1 MKQGDGGCELSNIL
15 ANQKAHF
22 STLHEIPFLSALL
35 AHALP
40 SSHFL
45 NRPRNGLASLSP
57 LLQLP
62 GGRAS
67 ATLLAGDVRLVVIF
81 FQDELVSDAYH
92 SSCHGSCTWR
102 QEGNNPKITTDIC
115 SQAETTLP
123 CHTVAKPQ
131 KKLSTGAVK
140 GNGVS
145 WGCQAQMQ
153 MGGTR
158 GRQLELAGF
167 GEGRGAR
174 LKHRGANHSLEANSQ
189 HQAGHGVTLL
199 VSVFPRLSYKRQ
211 RPLALTFGF
220 LPLHS
225 AVGTQPPAGCALLGH
240 AEQGRARTSPF
251 KLLPPF

>member
-1 MKQGDGGCELSNIL
+1 M
-15 ANQKAHF
+15 
-22 STLHEIPFLSALL
+22 
-35 AHALP
+35 
-40 SSHFL
+40 
-45 NRPRNGLASLSP
+45 SP

-145 WGCQAQMQ
+145 WGCKARMQ

-174 LKHRGANHSLEANSQ
+174 LKHRGANHSQFTA
-189 HQAGHGVTLL
+189 
-199 VSVFPRLSYKRQ
+199 P
-211 RPLALTFGF
+211 
-220 LPLHS
+220 
-225 AVGTQPPAGCALLGH
+225 
-240 AEQGRARTSPF
+240 GRARCYAACQRVPTPRLQKAKAARTYFWLFISSFSSGDAAACWLCAAGTRGAGQGQDLSLQTAAPVLTGG
-251 KLLPPF
+251 KGLRAAPTPGDPRLLREGGREDSGQRG